1 VTPDAD
7 TRRVPAGEGRGE
19 VREKASRF
27 FGFAARCASPEEA
40 DRFLE
45 RLRREHH
52 DATHVAFA
60 WKIGAGARSASRA
73 SDAGE
78 PSGTAGKPILGALE
92 SAGLTDAVAAV
103 VRYYGGTN
111 LGTGGLVRA
120 YRLAAARALEAA
132 GFEIVYETVT
142 LDVRCPYDR
151 TGLVRRLLDP
161 PHVRLAA
168 ERFDPEPVIQL
179 VVRRSRLEPVT
190 RALQEARIEFA
201 ILES

>member
-1 VTPDAD
+1 MTPDDDA
-7 TRRVPAGEGRGE
+7 RRVPARPGRGD

-27 FGFAARCASPEEA
+27 FGFVERIASSQEA
-40 DRFLE
+40 DQVLE

-60 WKIGAGARSASRA
+60 WKLGAGDGAAARA

-92 SAGLTDAVAAV
+92 SAALTDAVAAV

-120 YRLAAARALEAA
+120 YRLAAERAIAAA
-132 GFEIVYETVT
+132 GFEVVYDTVT
-142 LDVRCPYDR
+142 LEVRCPYEKS
-151 TGLVRRLLDP
+151 GLVRRLLDP
-161 PHVRLAA
+161 PHVRLAS
-168 ERFDPEPVIQL
+168 ERFDPEPVL
-179 VVRRSRLEPVT
+179 TLEVRRSRVPALTARLE
-190 RALQEARIEFA
+190 EARLSFA
-201 ILES
+201 AL

>member
-1 VTPDAD
+1 MTPDNDA
-7 TRRVPAGEGRGE
+7 RRVPARPGRGE

-27 FGFAARCASPEEA
+27 FGFVERIASAQEA
-40 DRFLE
+40 DQVLE

-60 WKIGAGARSASRA
+60 WRLGAGDRTAARA

-92 SAGLTDAVAAV
+92 SADLTDAIAAV

-120 YRLAAARALEAA
+120 YRLAAERAIAAAGLEA
-132 GFEIVYETVT
+132 VYDTVT
-142 LDVRCPYDR
+142 LEVRCPYEKA
-151 TGLVRRLLDP
+151 GVVRRLLDP
-161 PHVRLAA
+161 PHVRLSS
-168 ERFDPEPVIQL
+168 ERFDPQPVL
-179 VVRRSRLEPVT
+179 TLEVRRSRVSALTARLE
-190 RALQEARIEFA
+190 EARLGF
-201 ILES
+201 SVS

>member
-1 VTPDAD
+1 
-7 TRRVPAGEGRGE
+7 
-19 VREKASRF
+19 
-27 FGFAARCASPEEA
+27 
-40 DRFLE
+40 
-45 RLRREHH
+45 
-52 DATHVAFA
+52 
-60 WKIGAGARSASRA
+60 
-73 SDAGE
+73 
-78 PSGTAGKPILGALE
+78 
-92 SAGLTDAVAAV
+92 